1 MLLEDLHICSGRM
14 SQTMRLC
21 VCCRVLPSSEEY
33 NRVQNQTFWTN
44 KHPESHHLLLWS
56 GAVYQW
62 DEISE
67 MTFVKLSSL
76 PFIILLSTELTSIL
90 RCLCT
95 VMLTADREDDLNLDT
110 ETLSVCHLWLSKL
123 PFLGRINTNDP
134 TRPWYYCCC
143 GVANFTVDFKWNSTT
158 FSTKV
163 NVWAQRRD
171 TVSSWVLSDSKMY
184 YPTVMLIYCILILVC
199 PRPLTY
205 ATSCCYP
212 PTQISSCSVKDKAG
226 NILYLCSN
234 LHNIHTYFFL
244 FKGSLISEHS
254 RYTVIYSKS

>member
-14 SQTMRLC
+14 TQTMRLC

-123 PFLGRINTNDP
+123 PFWDELTQMIPHDHDTAVVVELP
-134 TRPWYYCCC
+134 T
-143 GVANFTVDFKWNSTT
+143 
-158 FSTKV
+158 
-163 NVWAQRRD
+163 
-171 TVSSWVLSDSKMY
+171 L
-184 YPTVMLIYCILILVC
+184 LLILNEILQHSPLRSTSE
-199 PRPLTY
+199 PRDVT
-205 ATSCCYP
+205 
-212 PTQISSCSVKDKAG
+212 
-226 NILYLCSN
+226 
-234 LHNIHTYFFL
+234 
-244 FKGSLISEHS
+244 
-254 RYTVIYSKS
+254 R